1 MWGGGGRGGR
11 LHNLFVGGQGGRL
24 HNLFVGGSRGEVTFC
39 GEGGQGCFVGGGGI
53 KGEVSNCTV
62 KQATQQGCL
71 KNQQSKVQSV
81 LPTVMA
87 NSSMDSHRGGESVQ
101 GVQTDISVVREGSKG
116 VNLPF

>member
-1 MWGGGGRGGR
+1 MGRGVKGV
-11 LHNLFVGGQGGRL
+11 LW
-24 HNLFVGGSRGEVTFC
+24 
-39 GEGGQGCFVGGGGI
+39 GGI

-62 KQATQQGCL
+62 KQATQQGRL

-81 LPTVMA
+81 LPTVMT
-87 NSSMDSHRGGESVQ
+87 NSSVASHRGGESVQ

>member
-1 MWGGGGRGGR
+1 MCRGGGGRGGR
-11 LHNLFVGGQGGRL
+11 LHNLFVG
-24 HNLFVGGSRGEVTFC
+24 GGSRGEVTFC

-81 LPTVMA
+81 LPTVA
-87 NSSMDSHRGGESVQ
+87 PKVP
-101 GVQTDISVVREGSKG
+101 T
-116 VNLPF
+116 

>member
-1 MWGGGGRGGR
+1 MCGGEGGGYIIYLWGGVKGGGYILWGGG
-11 LHNLFVGGQGGRL
+11 
-24 HNLFVGGSRGEVTFC
+24 SRVFC
-39 GEGGQGCFVGGGGI
+39 GGGI

-62 KQATQQGCL
+62 KQATQQGRL

-81 LPTVMA
+81 LPTVMT
-87 NSSMDSHRGGESVQ
+87 NSSMASHRGGESVQ

>member
-1 MWGGGGRGGR
+1 MWGGG
-11 LHNLFVGGQGGRL
+11 
-24 HNLFVGGSRGEVTFC
+24 SRVFC
-39 GEGGQGCFVGGGGI
+39 GGGGGI

-87 NSSMDSHRGGESVQ
+87 NSSMASHRGGESVQ